1 MKDADGAHS
10 QIQDVE
16 FWLTSPWRRVLL
28 AVLITLAASAATT
41 VQVAD
46 WLGARG
52 REFDLLQLFVQ
63 QLCVWA
69 PWGLVGA
76 PLVYF
81 ARWVFRWRRSW
92 VIAALVQ
99 IPISLVVSKVFQLY
113 EDALDNI
120 VFQDDWL
127 APKRAGVQS
136 WFRITR
142 ELLVY
147 WLVLSLGAAVYA
159 FLRSQREARRAAE
172 LALKEA
178 ELRGEVAQAQLDTL
192 KSQLHPHFLFNAL
205 NSVGGLV
212 REGES
217 KRALSMLSSIA
228 SLLRGALDQSEVR
241 EVELSDE
248 LALVER
254 YLEIER
260 VRFAERLSYSFDVAP
275 AARAARV
282 PTQAVLT
289 LVENAVRHGV
299 SPRERGGR
307 ITVRAQLFGSRLH
320 IEVEDDGPGFP
331 RHVLESST
339 DESDDD
345 DRVHIGLANTRRRL
359 ELMYGARQSMRLE
372 NVASGGARVT
382 IEIDA
387 A

>member
-1 MKDADGAHS
+1 MKDAPESNLHV
-10 QIQDVE
+10 QDVE
-16 FWLTSPWRRVLL
+16 VWLTSPWRRVLL
-28 AVLITLAASAATT
+28 AVLATLAASAATT

-46 WLGARG
+46 WLVARG
-52 REFDLLQLFVQ
+52 RDFDPFDLFVQ

-76 PLVYF
+76 PIVYF

-92 VIAALVQ
+92 AVAALVQ
-99 IPISLVVSKVFQLY
+99 APLSLIVSKTFQLY
-113 EDALDNI
+113 EDALANV
-120 VFQDDWL
+120 VFQNDWI
-127 APKRAGVQS
+127 APARAGIHS
-136 WFRITR
+136 WFRLTR

-178 ELRGEVAQAQLDTL
+178 ELRGEIAQARLDTL

-228 SLLRGALDQSEVR
+228 NLLRGTLDQSEVR
-241 EVELSDE
+241 EVELADE
-248 LALVER
+248 LKLVER

-260 VRFAERLSYSFDVAP
+260 VRFGSRLEYAFEVGEP
-275 AARAARV
+275 ARTFRV

-299 SPRERGGR
+299 SPRESGGR
-307 ITVRAQLFGSRLH
+307 ITIRARLLGRRLRV
-320 IEVEDDGPGFP
+320 EVEDDGPGFSAQA
-331 RHVLESST
+331 LESST
-339 DESDDD
+339 EAFEDDG
-345 DRVHIGLANTRRRL
+345 RMHIGLANTRRRL
-359 ELMYGARQSMRLE
+359 ELMYGERQTMRIE
-372 NVASGGARVT
+372 NAASGGARVAF
-382 IEIDA
+382 EIDP
-387 A
+387 